1 MISREDVEL
10 MLKTQRESYND
21 SLSHL
26 RASFENRISKLEKD
40 LFDSR
45 VEIESLKST
54 NESFKTSIAEL
65 ITDSQNLKPIVVN
78 SEATQKST
86 AARIDYL
93 EDQSRRNN
101 LRFDGL
107 HEDNGE
113 NWEQSTKKVQDLLS
127 QKLGFENSIS
137 IERAHRVGKINP
149 QKPRTIVAKFLNFN
163 DKQNIIRNSHKLR
176 GSNVFINEDL
186 SLASLAKRREQLPQ
200 LKEARSRGKI
210 AYFVHTKL
218 VVKDRLLRS
227 SSVES
232 GAVGG
237 ASAEVES
244 GVVGGNLVESKS
256 DPPTSQRSLR
266 NQNFPPLSKPRGG
279 RGRQT
284 AGGAK

>member
-1 MISREDVEL
+1 M
-10 MLKTQRESYND
+10 
-21 SLSHL
+21 
-26 RASFENRISKLEKD
+26 
-40 LFDSR
+40 
-45 VEIESLKST
+45 
-54 NESFKTSIAEL
+54 
-65 ITDSQNLKPIVVN
+65 
-78 SEATQKST
+78 
-86 AARIDYL
+86 
-93 EDQSRRNN
+93 
-101 LRFDGL
+101 
-107 HEDNGE
+107 
-113 NWEQSTKKVQDLLS
+113 
-127 QKLGFENSIS
+127 
-137 IERAHRVGKINP
+137 
-149 QKPRTIVAKFLNFN
+149 
-163 DKQNIIRNSHKLR
+163 
-176 GSNVFINEDL
+176 FINEDL

-227 SSVES
+227 SLVES

-279 RGRQT
+279 RGGRGRQT